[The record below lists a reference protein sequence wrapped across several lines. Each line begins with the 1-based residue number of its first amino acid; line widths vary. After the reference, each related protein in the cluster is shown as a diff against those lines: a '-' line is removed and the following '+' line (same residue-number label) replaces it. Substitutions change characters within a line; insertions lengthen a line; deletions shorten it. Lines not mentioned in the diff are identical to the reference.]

1 MRKSYRRDQRIPP
14 DDGANPE
21 LDALLAQV
29 DRRLD
34 ERFLADLDAVLA
46 RHDEAEEPSAA

>member
-1 MRKSYRRDQRIPP
+1 MERRIPP
-14 DDGANPE
+14 DDGPIPE

-34 ERFLADLDAVLA
+34 EGFLADLDAA
-46 RHDEAEEPSAA
+46 FAQGREAEEPTAA